1 MLVHPTSCHPLE
13 KHLGD
18 VTGQALGCAR
28 STRVGG
34 VLTKNGK
41 NKREIQK
48 KTQDQEEEELDS
60 LEIATQIIPIANT
73 PRSNNNKKERYKG
86 SYYKSIREV
95 DLEKERQ
102 I

>member
-1 MLVHPTSCHPLE
+1 MLVQPTSSHPLG
-13 KHLGD
+13 KDLGD

-60 LEIATQIIPIANT
+60 LAIATQIIPIANT
-73 PRSNNNKKERYKG
+73 PRCNNNKRKDTK
-86 SYYKSIREV
+86 V
-95 DLEKERQ
+95 VTTNL
-102 I
+102 